1 VVQSDLH
8 IKSFALVFILMLS
21 FIYTNAQVCE
31 GSLGDPVVNID
42 FGRGGGRGPRPDII
56 TSYNYVPFGSVN
68 GEGDFTIAQS
78 TTGLNGGWYDIFN
91 HTPNDFGGYMM
102 IVNAAPDPGVFY
114 ESSNPIDLCPNTTYE
129 FAAWI
134 VNLLRG
140 NGIQPNVT
148 FTVVDADEKTLGMF
162 STGNMPNGNPTWK
175 QYGFQFRTTG
185 AGRVKIRMTNNAP
198 GGGGNDLALDD
209 ITFRACGPKITS
221 SINNTTLTTRNL
233 CERTTETFNFS
244 AGVIGS
250 STLKYQWQINEG
262 TDWIDIPGQTNS
274 SMNYTFNNAI
284 PGVYQFR
291 LAVAEPTNFNSP
303 LCRTVSPTLTINV
316 NKYPVPKA
324 ISNRPCLGSD
334 LILDVADATGTYKW
348 FDPQGREISDQKSP
362 VIKAATFAMIG
373 KYTVTVTSGG
383 CSASSEVD
391 VSVIPPPDA
400 KVESATVEVC
410 EGSAIELKAS
420 GGTIYTWIPTTGLS
434 AANIANPMASP
445 LQTITYTV
453 RISNGSCEAFRQVKV
468 LVNKKPVANA
478 GEDKKIILGGSTMLN
493 GIASGDQ
500 VSYFW
505 SPADGLDDASKLNP
519 VASPTKS
526 TTYTLNVVSNLG
538 CITALDEAFVLV
550 YEKLV
555 IPGSFS
561 PNGDGANDLWNI
573 TAIETYIKPKVSI
586 MNRYGELLYET
597 TDYYLKPWN
606 GKYKNADVP
615 VGVYYYLI
623 KLGDDTKPL
632 SGSLTLLR

>member
-1 VVQSDLH
+1 
-8 IKSFALVFILMLS
+8 
-21 FIYTNAQVCE
+21 
-31 GSLGDPVVNID
+31 
-42 FGRGGGRGPRPDII
+42 
-56 TSYNYVPFGSVN
+56 
-68 GEGDFTIAQS
+68 
-78 TTGLNGGWYDIFN
+78 
-91 HTPNDFGGYMM
+91 
-102 IVNAAPDPGVFY
+102 
-114 ESSNPIDLCPNTTYE
+114 
-129 FAAWI
+129 
-134 VNLLRG
+134 
-140 NGIQPNVT
+140 
-148 FTVVDADEKTLGMF
+148 
-162 STGNMPNGNPTWK
+162 
-175 QYGFQFRTTG
+175 
-185 AGRVKIRMTNNAP
+185 
-198 GGGGNDLALDD
+198 
-209 ITFRACGPKITS
+209 
-221 SINNTTLTTRNL
+221 
-233 CERTTETFNFS
+233 
-244 AGVIGS
+244 
-250 STLKYQWQINEG
+250 
-262 TDWIDIPGQTNS
+262 
-274 SMNYTFNNAI
+274 
-284 PGVYQFR
+284 
-291 LAVAEPTNFNSP
+291 
-303 LCRTVSPTLTINV
+303 
-316 NKYPVPKA
+316 
-324 ISNRPCLGSD
+324 
-334 LILDVADATGTYKW
+334 
-348 FDPQGREISDQKSP
+348 
-362 VIKAATFAMIG
+362 
-373 KYTVTVTSGG
+373 
-383 CSASSEVD
+383 
-391 VSVIPPPDA
+391 
-400 KVESATVEVC
+400 
-410 EGSAIELKAS
+410 
-420 GGTIYTWIPTTGLS
+420 
-434 AANIANPMASP
+434 MASP

>member
-1 VVQSDLH
+1 
-8 IKSFALVFILMLS
+8 MLGFLYS
-21 FIYTNAQVCE
+21 NAQVCE

-56 TSYNYVPFGSVN
+56 TSYNFIPFGSVN

-134 VNLLRG
+134 VNLLRTD
-140 NGIQPNVT
+140 GIRPNVT
-148 FTVVDADEKTLGMF
+148 FNVLDANNISLGTF
-162 STGNMPNGNPTWK
+162 STGDMPNGNPTWK

-198 GGGGNDLALDD
+198 GGAGNDLALDD

-221 SINNTTLTTRNL
+221 GINNTLSNTRNL
-233 CERTTETFNFS
+233 CERANETIIFS
-244 AGVIGS
+244 AGVTGS
-250 STLKYQWQINEG
+250 STLKYQWQLNEG
-262 TDWIDIPGQTNS
+262 TNWIDINGETNP
-274 SMNYTFNNAI
+274 SMSYTFTNAL
-284 PGVYQFR
+284 PGVYKFR
-291 LAVAEPTNFNSP
+291 LAVAEPANFASP
-303 LCRTVSPTLTINV
+303 LCRTVSPTLTVNV

-324 ISNRPCLGSD
+324 ISNLPCLGND

-348 FDPQGREISDQKSP
+348 FDPQGREISELKSP
-362 VIKAATFAMIG
+362 ILKNATFAMIG
-373 KYTVTVTSGG
+373 KYKVIVTSGG
-383 CSASSEVD
+383 CAASSEVD
-391 VSVIPPPDA
+391 VNVISPPDA
-400 KVESATVEVC
+400 KVESPLVEVC

-420 GGTIYTWIPTTGLS
+420 GGTIYTWTPGNGLS
-434 AANIANPMASP
+434 AANISNPMASP
-445 LQTITYTV
+445 LQTTTYTV
-453 RISNGSCEAFRQVKV
+453 RISNGSCDALLQVKV
-468 LVNKKPVANA
+468 VVNKKPVANA
-478 GEDKKIILGGSTMLN
+478 GEDQKIILGGSTVLN
-493 GIASGDQ
+493 GTASGDQ

-505 SPADGLDDASKLNP
+505 TPAAGLDDPLKLNP
-519 VASPTKS
+519 VASPVES
-526 TTYTLNVVSNLG
+526 TNYTLNVVSNLG
-538 CITALDEAFVLV
+538 CVTATDQAFVLV

-586 MNRYGELLYET
+586 MNRYGELIYET
-597 TDYYLKPWN
+597 TDYYRKPWN

-623 KLGDDTKPL
+623 SLGDDSKPL
-632 SGSLTLLR
+632 SGSVTLLR